1 MEEKKR
7 KNNNVANL
15 AIVVAIFVGVIIYN
29 MVNPAQVVEID
40 VDETEI
46 VLSGYEDAQYH
57 IPLASVERFTYVED
71 MEYPEETK
79 GVLCGTYHN
88 EQWGD
93 YVLYVNGKVS
103 ACIAAETENGV
114 YVFNYENAAT
124 TQSLHEALEKLI

>member
-7 KNNNVANL
+7 KNSNL
-15 AIVVAIFVGVIIYN
+15 VNMAIIVAIFVGVMIYN
-29 MVNPAQVVEID
+29 AVNPTQVVTID

-46 VLSGYEDAQYH
+46 VLAGYEDVEYH
-57 IPLASVERFTYVED
+57 IPLDRVERFTYVED
-71 MEYPEETK
+71 MEYPVETK
-79 GVLCGTYHN
+79 GILCGTYHN

-124 TQSLHEALEKLI
+124 TQSLHEALVKLL